1 MKFETINYSNLNA
14 KQKEAYNFQKL
25 SGILADYG
33 FITIRLSDDW
43 QSADFIAQHID
54 GTQFFKVQLK
64 GRLYFSKIYENK
76 EIYIAFPDNGSWYLY
91 PHDEVL
97 SLILKKKNVGST
109 QSWIENGIYHFPKMS
124 SDIQELMAEY
134 RLE

>member
-25 SGILADYG
+25 SAILADYG

-43 QSADFIAQHID
+43 QNADFIAQHID
-54 GTQFFKVQLK
+54 GNQFLKVQLK
-64 GRLYFSKIYENK
+64 GRLYFSKVYENK
-76 EIYIAFPDNGSWYLY
+76 DIYIAFPDKESWYVY

-97 SLILKKKNVGST
+97 SLILKKTNVGAT
-109 QSWIENGIYHFPKMS
+109 KSWIEDGIYHFPKMS
-124 SDIQELMAEY
+124 CEIQEVLTSY
-134 RLE
+134 RLQ